1 MSDFIDFIASVLR
14 VPADSISPDTA
25 YGSIP
30 QWTSIMHLRL
40 VMEIE
45 EKYGVDIPIDEISA
59 IQTIGDFLK
68 YVSEEVPQ

>member
-1 MSDFIDFIASVLR
+1 MSDFLNFIASVLR
-14 VPADSISPDTA
+14 VSANSIDLDTA

-45 EKYGVDIPIDEISA
+45 EKYGVDIPIDEIAA
-59 IQTIGDFLK
+59 IQTIGGFLK
-68 YVSEEVPQ
+68 YVSKEVPQ

>member
-1 MSDFIDFIASVLR
+1 MEGIINFVSRVLK
-14 VPADSISPDTA
+14 VPVDSIDMKTA

-45 EKYGVDIPIDEISA
+45 EEYGVEIPMDEIPS
-59 IQTIGDFLK
+59 IKTIADFQK
-68 YVSEEVPQ
+68 YIERGNFS